1 MILYLDSSAL
11 VKRYVVEP
19 GTAEV
24 LEAIDNADFVGTSII
39 SRAETVAALA
49 KAVRVGALEE
59 AAAFSTAQRIRSE
72 WFSFVRVQVTETL
85 IARADTLAW
94 ELGLRGYDSVQLAS
108 ALLWQE
114 GMDGEVTMAT
124 FDQRLWEASILRGL
138 TPFPEDVSNYLMGG

>member
-11 VKRYVVEP
+11 VKRYVAEP

-24 LEAIDNADFVGTSII
+24 LEAINHADFVGTSMI

-59 AAAFSTAQRIRSE
+59 AAAFSAAQRFRSE
-72 WFSFVRVQVTETL
+72 WLSFIRVQVTETL

-114 GMDGEVTMAT
+114 GMDGEVTIAT
-124 FDQRLWEASILRGL
+124 FDQQLWEAAALRSL
-138 TPFPEDVSNYLMGG
+138 KPFPKDVSNYLMGS